1 MIGIIHLLN
10 FHFSI
15 KLSPKGINMPNSFT
29 SILMIC
35 IVPVI
40 FNRDSKLLILL
51 SSGNQKILVF
61 LSFALAFLS
70 STLLETE
77 AQSQETEC
85 PPSSM
90 DYSINYHPSDES
102 CRAQAFCPDGELYDG
117 YKCTQRPECPDGYEW
132 RDKLILAM
140 ENIENILDE
149 DAPHDKHSG
158 IHFHKDIWCEPV
170 KSCNDGSLN
179 IFGDCE
185 RKPDCPKPTKMN
197 VFGNCQAPVEK
208 SCPEDTILNAFGN
221 CEAKPS
227 CEKGTLNVFGD
238 CEIKPSCPSG
248 STAVLG
254 ICEKKADCDE
264 KTLGVCTDYSCDKG
278 WKQTVA
284 LCSKAPSCPKGM
296 SMKGTVCVDSPK
308 CPDRTSL
315 NKIDVCI
322 GDVENSCP
330 FGLTPNVLGF
340 CITEPTCWYGWSYD
354 ESSNKCIKTPD
365 FPGEKILEPCP
376 TYPIMEGG
384 EKDWN
389 NEQFWDK
396 VGGKCMPQ
404 NPSCDKYNA
413 NGIGD
418 SWWLTHDE
426 FGGVFPDEEC
436 IMELCKNS
444 KEKPTWIKDSQ
455 CDLQRNLSS
464 NNNLDQLHEG
474 IKESQSSKNSVNE
487 IVEKT
492 FSLEKYFFENPEK
505 ITSEEIYEIYQNDEQ
520 FRDWISENSPGTSI
534 ENVIEELNESY
545 EILDD
550 SSSEPDIDNT
560 IKPDNNSANKPHTNV
575 LPNTKLD
582 KEIPEWIK
590 DQSEW
595 WISGAISDRE
605 FIDLFEY
612 LIENEIINVP
622 NLPEPEQV
630 GKAPIPSWFKN
641 NVRWWNTGQVTDF
654 DFAKGLEHL
663 VKIGVIVIQ
672 KN

>member
-1 MIGIIHLLN
+1 MISVDRRVFFI
-10 FHFSI
+10 S
-15 KLSPKGINMPNSFT
+15 M
-29 SILMIC
+29 M
-35 IVPVI
+35 
-40 FNRDSKLLILL
+40 LIL
-51 SSGNQKILVF
+51 
-61 LSFALAFLS
+61 SFFTLAFL
-70 STLLETE
+70 TTNTVE
-77 AQSQETEC
+77 AGTYQGTEC
-85 PPSSM
+85 PSFR
-90 DYSINYHPSDES
+90 DQEIYYSKTDES
-102 CRAQAFCPDGELYDG
+102 CRAQAFCPNGELYDG
-117 YKCTQRPECPDGYEW
+117 YSCHQIAECPDGYEQ
-132 RDKLILAM
+132 RDKLIIAM
-140 ENIENILDE
+140 ENILDE
-149 DAPHDKHSG
+149 DAPNDSHSG
-158 IHFHKDIWCEPV
+158 IHFHKDYWCEPV

-179 IFGDCE
+179 IFGNCE
-185 RKPDCPKPTKMN
+185 MKPDCPKPTKMN
-197 VFGNCQAPVEK
+197 IFGNCQAPVEK
-208 SCPEDTILNAFGN
+208 SCPEDTKLNVFGN

-254 ICEKKADCDE
+254 MCEKKADCDE

-284 LCSKAPSCPKGM
+284 LCSKTPSCPKGM
-296 SMKGTVCVDSPK
+296 SMKGTVCVDSPE
-308 CPDRTSL
+308 CPDGTSL

-322 GDVENSCP
+322 GEVENSCP

-354 ESSNKCIKTPD
+354 ESSNKCIKSPD

-376 TYPIMEGG
+376 TYPIMSGG

-389 NEQFWDK
+389 NEQFWDEE
-396 VGGKCMPQ
+396 GGKCMPQ

-418 SWWLTHDE
+418 SWWLTY
-426 FGGVFPDEEC
+426 DEEC

-444 KEKPTWIKDSQ
+444 EEKPTWIEDSH
-455 CDLQRNLSS
+455 CNLQRNLSP
-464 NNNLDQLHEG
+464 NNNLDQIQEG
-474 IKESQSSKNSVNE
+474 PEDSQNSKNSDDE

-492 FSLEKYFFENPEK
+492 FSLEKYFFENPDK
-505 ITSEEIYEIYQNDEQ
+505 ITPEEINEIYQNDEQ

-545 EILDD
+545 EKLGD

-560 IKPDNNSANKPHTNV
+560 IEPDNNSANEPDTDV

-595 WISGAISDRE
+595 WINGAISDRE

-622 NLPEPEQV
+622 NLPDSNQV

-654 DFAKGLEHL
+654 DFAKGLEYL
-663 VKIGVIVIQ
+663 VKTGVIVIQ